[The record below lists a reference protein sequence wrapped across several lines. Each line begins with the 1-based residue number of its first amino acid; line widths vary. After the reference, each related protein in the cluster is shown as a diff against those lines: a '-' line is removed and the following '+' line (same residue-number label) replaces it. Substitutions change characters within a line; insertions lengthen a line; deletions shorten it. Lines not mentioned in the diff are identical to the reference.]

1 MSENNFSVKVKKIQP
16 YPFEVR
22 IEREGKKEK
31 AEALKLVLHG
41 LLIDIKALVVK
52 VGENLKVELYLPAD
66 RGEIFTD
73 VKVIKTY
80 DHFKGGAEGTKG
92 RRIAE
97 VHFLRHPLAEKDRL
111 KVKEFL
117 KDIQQTGT
125 LKK

>member
-1 MSENNFSVKVKKIQP
+1 MPENNSPLKIKKVQP
-16 YPFEVR
+16 YPFDIR
-22 IEREGKKEK
+22 IERNGKKEK
-31 AEALKLVLHG
+31 AEALKLVQHG
-41 LLIDIKALVVK
+41 LLIDIKQLVVK
-52 VGENLKVELYLPAD
+52 VGENMKVELYLPASH
-66 RGEIFTD
+66 GEIFTD

-80 DHFKGGAEGTKG
+80 DHFKGGTEGAKG

-97 VHFLRHPLAEKDRL
+97 VHFLRHPLPEKDRL

>member
-1 MSENNFSVKVKKIQP
+1 MPENNSPVKVKKVQP

-22 IEREGKKEK
+22 IERDGKKEK

-41 LLIDIKALVVK
+41 ALIDIGQIVLK
-52 VGENLKVELYLPAD
+52 VGDNLKVEFYLPAD
-66 RGEIFTD
+66 HGEIFTD

-80 DHFKGGAEGTKG
+80 DHFKGGQEGGRG

-97 VHFLRHPLAEKDRL
+97 VHFLRHPLPEKDRL

-117 KDIQQTGT
+117 KDINQTGT